1 LYIGLKSDIFEKTK
15 RMIAVITGDIIN
27 SRKGKVE
34 TWINSLKET
43 LNQYG
48 AEPKHWE
55 IYRGDSFQLSLVPE
69 KALLAAHHIKST
81 IKQTKTHDV
90 RMAIGL
96 GDEKYSSP
104 KITESHGSAF
114 INSGECFED
123 LKKQTLAIKS
133 NNKKL
138 DQSLNIMISL
148 SLLTTN
154 NWSSTVSEVIKA
166 AIEHPEKNQKDIAKL
181 LNKSQSSI
189 SEALKRGGFEEIMKM
204 NAYYKKNISQ
214 Q

>member
-1 LYIGLKSDIFEKTK
+1 
-15 RMIAVITGDIIN
+15 MIAVITGDIIN

-34 TWINSLKET
+34 TWINPLKET

-48 AEPKHWE
+48 IEPKNWE

-81 IKQTKTHDV
+81 IKQSKKHDV
-90 RMAIGL
+90 RMAIGI
-96 GDEKYSSP
+96 GEEKYNSP
-104 KITESHGSAF
+104 KITESNGSAY
-114 INSGECFED
+114 INSGECFEE

-138 DQSLNIMISL
+138 DHSLNIMFSL

-154 NWSSTVSEVIKA
+154 NWSSTVSEVVKA
-166 AIEHPEKNQKDIAKL
+166 AIENPEKNQKEIAKL

-204 NAYYKKNISQ
+204 NEFYKINISQ

>member
-1 LYIGLKSDIFEKTK
+1 
-15 RMIAVITGDIIN
+15 MIAVITGDITN

-34 TWINSLKET
+34 IWINSLKET

-48 AEPKHWE
+48 VEPKNWE

-90 RMAIGL
+90 RMAIGI
-96 GDEKYSSP
+96 GDEKYNSP
-104 KITESHGSAF
+104 KITESNGSAY
-114 INSGECFED
+114 INSGECFEE

-133 NNKKL
+133 KNKKL
-138 DQSLNIMISL
+138 DQSLNIMFSL

-166 AIEHPEKNQKDIAKL
+166 TIENPEKNQKEIAKL

-204 NAYYKKNISQ
+204 NEFYKKNISQ